1 MDWNKISDS
10 RSVAIAIFKLPAA
23 VSTTDSRF
31 RGTLISNLGGPG
43 QSGVQMVLGAGSFIR
58 ELVDDED
65 HKYGLV
71 SFDPRGVW
79 QSTPSLDCFEGDDY
93 ARGLWE
99 WEKRI
104 MGNLDG
110 SNQAAIQAHI
120 AAAKAFGG
128 FCENK
133 KHGFAEHVST
143 AAIARDMLEIVDK
156 IESERKEQSSHL
168 DQELLSTGPAA
179 PITELIQALFN
190 IIKESPVPVIQ
201 ERNSTLFNL
210 TDLQQLYLTPCYS
223 PIAFFPQV
231 AEDHDQLLKGQ
242 YTDIVNNNP
251 ELAGPAAHQKTSCDE
266 AIGGSDP
273 AKYWAYAALETGF
286 SVICGDRVDVRNT
299 TTGELASYVQHMIDE
314 SPSIGS
320 LWATSMRSVPA
331 GPIEP
336 NGHSTVPSRLLHQ
349 AQKLDPRH
357 LCFFFRASLIQ

>member
-1 MDWNKISDS
+1 MTSTFYADLLFCLWFITKSQGLIVPFVVPQTENIPLFNWTAVSPSSQLEYHPCYDGYHCARLRLPMDWNKISDS

-31 RGTLISNLGGPG
+31 RGTLVSNLGGPG

-179 PITELIQALFN
+179 PITVFGVLIRDAPWKYVRVL
-190 IIKESPVPVIQ
+190 ISEP
-201 ERNSTLFNL
+201 
-210 TDLQQLYLTPCYS
+210 
-223 PIAFFPQV
+223 
-231 AEDHDQLLKGQ
+231 GQ
-242 YTDIVNNNP
+242 KDDF
-251 ELAGPAAHQKTSCDE
+251 G
-266 AIGGSDP
+266 
-273 AKYWAYAALETGF
+273 W
-286 SVICGDRVDVRNT
+286 CG
-299 TTGELASYVQHMIDE
+299 
-314 SPSIGS
+314 
-320 LWATSMRSVPA
+320 
-331 GPIEP
+331 
-336 NGHSTVPSRLLHQ
+336 
-349 AQKLDPRH
+349 
-357 LCFFFRASLIQ
+357 